1 MLEEVDEEGEKV
13 VSVRLVDEGRLARI
27 SETLCKKKL
36 LKLLARAEGSS
47 CVGKDRFCLLK

>member
-36 LKLLARAEGSS
+36 LKLLARADGSS
-47 CVGKDRFCLLK
+47 CVGKDRFCLL